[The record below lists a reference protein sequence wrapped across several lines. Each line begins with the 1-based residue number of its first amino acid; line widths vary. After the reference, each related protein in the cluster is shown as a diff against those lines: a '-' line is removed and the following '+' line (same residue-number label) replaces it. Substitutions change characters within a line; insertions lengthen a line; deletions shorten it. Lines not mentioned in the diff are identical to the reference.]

1 MSESLSGPHPR
12 PADAGVEDEY
22 FESLGP
28 GKGIYATIGEDGF
41 VEFKIN
47 TEGTGVRGTDLFNR
61 MMRAFGGRVR
71 GIWGMWPRGTNLDRV
86 NELTALGVP
95 LTEAVTRTWTA
106 HRARDF
112 GFARAVIH
120 GEPPGGLHESRRPI
134 RQGVGSLMIG
144 RGDE

>member
-1 MSESLSGPHPR
+1 MSVSHPGSHPS
-12 PADAGVEDEY
+12 PANGGAETEY
-22 FESLGP
+22 YESLGP

-61 MMRAFGGRVR
+61 MMQAFGGRVR
-71 GIWGMWPRGTNLDRV
+71 GIRGMWPGGSNLKMV
-86 NELTALGVP
+86 NELTAQGLS

-112 GFARAVIH
+112 GFGKAMIH
-120 GEPPGGLHESRRPI
+120 GEPIGVPGA
-134 RQGVGSLMIG
+134 
-144 RGDE
+144 